1 MKKSSTDTCCLTL
14 PLKLEKWQEDRLAKR
29 FEIARQLY
37 NTLVHA
43 ELKRLVQIKRTAEYL
58 ENEQK
63 IRALDRNTPADR
75 PNCRSYTKS
84 SGKV

>member
-1 MKKSSTDTCCLTL
+1 M
-14 PLKLEKWQEDRLAKR
+14 PKR

-63 IRALDRNTPADR
+63 IRALDRNNPADR
-75 PNCRSYTKS
+75 GQTAGVIQRAAEKFENGRVYGLFLHYRY
-84 SGKV
+84 GKILQALP